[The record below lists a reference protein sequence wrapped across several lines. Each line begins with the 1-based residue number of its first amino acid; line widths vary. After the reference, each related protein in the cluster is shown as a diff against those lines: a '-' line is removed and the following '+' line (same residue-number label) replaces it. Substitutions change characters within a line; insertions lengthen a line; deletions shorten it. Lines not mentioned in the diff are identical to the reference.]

1 MGCWNKTC
9 GLSNL
14 HINAGDPVYVFVL
27 EDARDDSNCYTT
39 SLFSPLLLPFQSE
52 YNDYG
57 GGENSSGIA
66 FDLIMSAIREDL
78 VEMDV
83 GDNQYHDI
91 AVKKKDFDEE
101 LFFEAVHE
109 NRLAIK
115 GRFSAEPTKLQFTM
129 FRKDI
134 VDDILNNYLVEKYVG
149 GGLGTHGFRNNYISY
164 GFKDIVADLPVL
176 IDMLTTGSDE
186 DFEYLKDLPE
196 EQRARFRLRMM
207 GFDGLH
213 RLRDSNKAAAWL
225 QSDNY
230 RYSRLVDVKLIASD
244 MLAAG
249 ENDKLIALLTEHLK
263 AIYID
268 AFMHSARKTWI
279 PGGHE
284 GSQNTEQDAHRFLAK
299 AVLSALDRENAE
311 YDDENLSEAEL
322 AELEIEK

>member
-14 HINAGDPVYVFVL
+14 HITAGSPVYVFVL

-66 FDLIMSAIREDL
+66 LELIMSAIQEDL

-83 GDNQYHDI
+83 GDNECHDI
-91 AVKKKDFDEE
+91 AVKKKDFGDE

-115 GRFSAEPTKLQFTM
+115 GRFRAEPIKLQFTM

-134 VDDILNNYLVEKYVG
+134 VDDILNNYKVERYVG
-149 GGLGTHGFRNNYISY
+149 DGKGTHGWGNNYIQY
-164 GFKDIVADLPVL
+164 GFNDIVADLPVL
-176 IDMLTTGSDE
+176 INMLTTGSDE
-186 DFEYLKDLPE
+186 DFEFLKDLPE

-207 GFDGLH
+207 GFDSLH
-213 RLRDSNKAAAWL
+213 RLRDSNKAASWL
-225 QSDNY
+225 QGDSY
-230 RYSRLVDVKLIASD
+230 RYSRLVDVRLIASD

-249 ENDKLIALLTEHLK
+249 ETDKLIELLTEHLK

-268 AFMHSARKTWI
+268 GFMHSARKTWI

-284 GSQNTEQDAHRFLAK
+284 GSQNSEQEAHRFLAK
-299 AVLSALDRENAE
+299 SVVDALDREKSE
-311 YDDENLSEAEL
+311 WDDENLSEEEL

>member
-14 HINAGDPVYVFVL
+14 HITAGSPVYVFVL
-27 EDARDDSNCYTT
+27 EDRRDDSHCYTT
-39 SLFSPLLLPFQSE
+39 SLYRPLLLPFQSE

-66 FDLIMSAIREDL
+66 LNLILSAIQEEL
-78 VEMDV
+78 VELDV

-91 AVKKKDFDEE
+91 AVKKKDFSEE

-109 NRLAIK
+109 DRLAIQ

-134 VDDILNNYLVEKYVG
+134 VDDILNNYRVEKYVG
-149 GGLGTHGFRNNYISY
+149 GGNGTHGWGNNYIQY
-164 GFKDIVADLPVL
+164 GFNDIVADLPVL
-176 IDMLTTGSDE
+176 VDMLTTGSDE
-186 DFEYLKDLPE
+186 DFEFLKDLPE

-207 GFDGLH
+207 GFDSLH
-213 RLRDSNKAAAWL
+213 RLRDTNKAAAWL
-225 QSDNY
+225 QADNY
-230 RYSRLVDVKLIASD
+230 RYSRLVDIKLIASD

-249 ENDKLIALLTEHLK
+249 ETDKLIELLTEHLK

-268 AFMHSARKTWI
+268 SFMHSARKTWI

-284 GSQNTEQDAHRFLAK
+284 GSQNSEQEAHRFLAK
-299 AVLSALDRENAE
+299 SIVSALDRENAE
-311 YDDENLSEAEL
+311 WDDENLSEAEL
-322 AELEIEK
+322 AELENE